1 MPISLRSPF
10 SALALSVAAVLG
22 AGLLASPAQAR
33 EIEPTGVILPY
44 APQAVATATTPAP
57 EPAPPCEKDCFLLS
71 KLTLRGQV
79 DGAIAFELT
88 GEVRAKE
95 EQRIPL
101 FGPPGQVR
109 LDDVTIDGAR
119 ASVGMEGDSYVL
131 FTSKRAFTLRG
142 KLALGRDWMLSV
154 AGPLL
159 TMDASLSKGR
169 LVEGEHLSGLSS
181 TVLHFD
187 PMIEGQEVK
196 AVANKPKP
204 VFRLGRSYR
213 FSNEPSFSYKVSA
226 QEADDIGK
234 IELPLRLGEK
244 VASVEGVAG
253 HRIDGDRLVLEVLG
267 NTADVLVT
275 GTLGKLPANGQLSLA
290 PDERSSY
297 EWWLVES
304 DPEHR
309 VTVSGEAKL
318 VDVAQTHLVP
328 VLPSARA
335 YLVQRGQ
342 HVDLEARSLVR
353 GDVLAAVARSN
364 RRFVAVTGRGE
375 VVSDETLTLDNH
387 GLEILSFTP
396 AGKAVYLSADAV
408 AQRILHAEAGAREV
422 LVPVRSGSHQIRVQ
436 SLASAKVTPLVGALA
451 IPTSAYP
458 ITTSRTEITIGLPG
472 DVVPLAVLGGDH
484 VLLGLGRGDLA
495 AAAIGIALACFG
507 FRTRRTRLVGSLAVS
522 GLWFVSPTAFV
533 VASGGLFVAGS
544 VFVASR
550 FTRGIPLFGAAGAAM
565 IVALLTG
572 RSALSS
578 DSGYVDGAGAS
589 HGDMAVRAPEVPTA
603 EVAFSSGS
611 FDASSLETQTGVT
624 PVSISMPTSE
634 RYVRTSLQLATHE
647 RPLTPR
653 VVYMTRTF
661 VAILHLGWAALVALL
676 AWAHRAELLGLKA
689 RVVARLSR
697 RPEPKAAAIGDLDA
711 PLPEGSSPF

>member
-1 MPISLRSPF
+1 MPLTPRSTVASLAF
-10 SALALSVAAVLG
+10 VALLG
-22 AGLLASPAQAR
+22 VGLLAPPAHASQ
-33 EIEPTGVILPY
+33 IEPTGVILPY
-44 APQAVATATTPAP
+44 APQAAATAATPP
-57 EPAPPCEKDCFLLS
+57 PDPPPPCEKDCFLLS
-71 KLTLRGQV
+71 KLSLRGQV
-79 DGAIAFELT
+79 DGAIAFELV

-95 EQRIPL
+95 EQKIPL

-109 LDDVTIDGAR
+109 LDDVTIDGVR
-119 ASVGMEGDSYVL
+119 ASVGMEGDNYVL
-131 FTSKRAFTLRG
+131 FTAKRSFTLRG

-154 AGPLL
+154 PGPLL
-159 TMDASLSKGR
+159 TMDAALSKGR
-169 LVEGEHLSGLSS
+169 LVEGEHLSGLAS

-213 FSNEPSFSYKVSA
+213 FSNEPSFFYKVSA
-226 QEADDIGK
+226 QEADDLGK
-234 IELPLRLGEK
+234 IEIPLRLGEK
-244 VASVEGVAG
+244 VSSVEGVTG
-253 HRIDGDRLVLEVLG
+253 HHVDGDKLVLEVAG
-267 NTADVLVT
+267 NTADVVVT
-275 GTLGKLPANGQLSLA
+275 GTLGKLPPSGQLALA

-309 VTVSGEAKL
+309 VTVSGDAKL

-387 GLEILSFTP
+387 GLETLSFTP

-408 AQRILHAEAGAREV
+408 AQRILHAEAGARDV
-422 LVPVRSGSHQIRVQ
+422 LVPVRSGSHQIRIQ
-436 SLASAKVTPLVGALA
+436 SLASARVTPLAGALA

-484 VLLGLGRGDLA
+484 VLLGLGRGDLV
-495 AAAIGIALACFG
+495 AAAIGLALACFG
-507 FRTRRTRLVGSLAVS
+507 FRSRRTRLVGSLAVA

-565 IVALLTG
+565 IVALLAG
-572 RSALSS
+572 RTALSS
-578 DSGYVDGAGAS
+578 DSGYVDAAGVS
-589 HGDMAVRAPEVPTA
+589 HGEMTVRSPDVPSA
-603 EVAFSSGS
+603 ETTFVSSSSDG
-611 FDASSLETQTGVT
+611 SSLETKTGVT

-647 RPLTPR
+647 RPLSPR
-653 VVYMTRTF
+653 VVYVTSTF
-661 VAILHLGWAALVALL
+661 IALLHLGWAALVALL
-676 AWAHRAELLGLKA
+676 AWAHRVELLALKS
-689 RVVARLSR
+689 RIVARLAR
-697 RPEPKAAAIGDLDA
+697 RPDPKAAAVADLDA